1 MGNSWSALRRELE
14 DDFLCDALKGR
25 VQYFITHYR
34 KASDNYGRVAIRVD
48 GKEVIMG
55 NPFDYYVKG
64 YVFKERSIKS
74 ELEIPRREWSAK
86 GGTLHDEENEEI
98 ENMVNQMAINDGVFD
113 IYDIT
118 SAIKEYKNSDVKLS
132 MNSPNPI
139 IRMFTI
145 MDRRI
150 GKRTLIRLIPEIEK
164 QPEWLQFFY
173 KLRFKAEGLL

>member
-25 VQYFITHYR
+25 VQYFITHYH
-34 KASDNYGRVAIRVD
+34 KAPDNYGRVAIRVD

-55 NPFDYYVKG
+55 NPYDYYVKG
-64 YVFKERSIKS
+64 YVFKEYSIKS
-74 ELEIPRREWSAK
+74 ELEIPRRQWSSK
-86 GGTLHDEENEEI
+86 GTLYDKENEEI
-98 ENMVNQMAINDGVFD
+98 ENMVNQMAINDGVFH

-118 SAIKEYKNSDVKLS
+118 SAIRAYKNSDVKLNI
-132 MNSPNPI
+132 NSPNPI
-139 IRMFTI
+139 IRMFTV

-150 GKRTLIRLIPEIEK
+150 GKRTLIKIIPEMEK

-173 KLRFKAEGLL
+173 KLRFEAEGLL